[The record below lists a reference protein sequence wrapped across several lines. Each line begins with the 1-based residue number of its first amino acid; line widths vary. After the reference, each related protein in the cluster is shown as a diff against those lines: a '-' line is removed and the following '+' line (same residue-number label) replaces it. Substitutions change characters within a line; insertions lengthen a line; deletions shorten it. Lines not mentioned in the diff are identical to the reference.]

1 MNENKVETSLADFIK
16 KTKDSA
22 VEGLGDDWKLAEP
35 IKLEL
40 SAIVKGKVGGGL
52 EIQIV
57 NFGAKIEAE
66 QIQKISLAISQKD
79 EVSEAQK
86 AAKVAAAEVE
96 LRVAKNKIKNLTGE
110 DINFG

>member
-40 SAIVKGKVGGGL
+40 SAVVKGRVGGGL

-66 QIQKISLAISQKD
+66 QIQKISLSISQKD

-86 AAKVAAAEVE
+86 AAKIAIANKQKQLAEAMGG
-96 LRVAKNKIKNLTGE
+96 RRR
-110 DINFG
+110 